1 MNLKAPQAP
10 QPPFKA
16 LGPLLE
22 QLIKSAKQPTAQRHI
37 AQRIFQLW
45 SAHPAARITLE
56 FDRLLYHDEII
67 LEMNE
72 QQGLWLLPLFIAGV
86 REIGLHPWVTVSDIS
101 ALGQLIS
108 TLKISSQDLE
118 SLLDWLWA
126 GGAHG
131 LDIEV
136 NPSSLD
142 LIELMGA
149 EPEQYLGFGK
159 AGQITNAA
167 ATGLQTTALRM
178 DRQALMTAA
187 LQPEFKTTVDL
198 LQQGLAYRGFE
209 ASPQER
215 ERLSKQLQDEDAWR
229 LKELGFILE
238 TPALRETLGAQAIVE
253 QLIARPNAPQLIEA
267 LLDAASG
274 EDGFSHSL
282 RVQLQK
288 QGFGPALAAALTL
301 DEPAQDAT
309 RLCRLLGLLP
319 LDQTHATLLGLLE
332 RAQLSKRFEQL
343 FGLLIAR
350 LGLPKLKQLLDESA
364 LTPAQGQR
372 WAQTL
377 IQVKTPPA
385 HMIDTF
391 SKLDDE
397 AIVQLTPRLPQLY
410 LLDLE
415 QRLIQILEH
424 GERRFVE
431 ELIVYAIERKLAGFV
446 RIAAMI
452 MREQR
457 GLTWSRRTTLLVCKA
472 IQEASMGEEFLVH
485 YVRERHVAQ
494 SVREAALE
502 VLEQQ
507 SPDQLLQQATKWR
520 LSELFDPTDF
530 RERLKSDRKRRLVT
544 PCQ

>member
-1 MNLKAPQAP
+1 MNLKAPQVP

-22 QLIKSAKQPTAQRHI
+22 QLIKSAKQPMAQAHI

-45 SAHPAARITLE
+45 SAHPAARVTLE

-67 LEMNE
+67 LEMDE

-126 GGAHG
+126 GGAQG

-142 LIELMGA
+142 LIELMGS
-149 EPEQYLGFGK
+149 EPERYLGFGR
-159 AGQITNAA
+159 AGQ
-167 ATGLQTTALRM
+167 ATVELKATSLRM
-178 DRQALMTAA
+178 DRQALQTAA

-209 ASPQER
+209 VSPQEH

-229 LKELGFILE
+229 IKELCLILE
-238 TPALRETLGAQAIVE
+238 TPALREALGAQAIVE
-253 QLIARPNAPQLIEA
+253 QLSARPDSPPIIDA

-274 EDGFSHSL
+274 DDAFAHGL
-282 RVQLQK
+282 RTQLQR
-288 QGFGPALAAALTL
+288 QGFGPALAAGITL
-301 DEPAQDAT
+301 EEPAQDAA
-309 RLCRLLGLLP
+309 RMCRLLGLLP

-343 FGLLIAR
+343 FGQLIAR

-364 LTPAQGQR
+364 LTSAQGQR
-372 WAQTL
+372 WALTL

-431 ELIVYAIERKLAGFV
+431 ELIVYVIERKLAGFV

-452 MREQR
+452 MKEQR
-457 GLTWSRRTTLLVCKA
+457 SLTWSRRTTLIACKA
-472 IQEASMGEEFLVH
+472 IQESGMGEEFLIH
-485 YVRERHVAQ
+485 YVRDRQVAQ

-530 RERLKSDRKRRLVT
+530 RERLKSDRKRRSGPLA
-544 PCQ
+544 Q